1 MNSNF
6 SNSELLYLVIDG
18 EANADEKRA
27 AFSALAHD
35 EALQEEFYDA
45 LQMRSVAFNDAGSMT
60 PPAYIG
66 QNFLKA
72 AGVSTLLGTVS
83 QSPFVL
89 GLLKMLP
96 PFLGF
101 AIGTILTVF
110 IMKWSGND
118 TASSQYSTG
127 VTASE
132 SKKTAQV
139 TPVLSDDKELFSSL
153 TPPKVITRYVY
164 LPAEKSVPPS
174 FQPTSAASE
183 APRSYQQE
191 KVVTTV
197 VNSAPNT
204 TQVPT
209 INQKP
214 EHNDANQL
222 APVADSAHD
231 IILENK
237 EFTFL
242 VQASGIRDLS
252 INSANITTAQY
263 QPLNNLAGA
272 VFYRLSNNSAV
283 GIALG
288 HEDLPLYVQRNNQEF
303 TPRQTVFW
311 VGGAFRYSLGSMVSF
326 ADIRPFIQ
334 PTLAATQVGPL
345 AKTTVGINWMPDAR
359 VSLHVGA
366 EALGLM
372 FKNENNQYQVVSKF
386 GFSYGLSILF

>member
-1 MNSNF
+1 M
-6 SNSELLYLVIDG
+6 SERQDP
-18 EANADEKRA
+18 D
-27 AFSALAHD
+27 
-35 EALQEEFYDA
+35 
-45 LQMRSVAFNDAGSMT
+45 
-60 PPAYIG
+60 
-66 QNFLKA
+66 
-72 AGVSTLLGTVS
+72 
-83 QSPFVL
+83 
-89 GLLKMLP
+89 
-96 PFLGF
+96 
-101 AIGTILTVF
+101 
-110 IMKWSGND
+110 
-118 TASSQYSTG
+118 
-127 VTASE
+127 
-132 SKKTAQV
+132 
-139 TPVLSDDKELFSSL
+139 
-153 TPPKVITRYVY
+153 
-164 LPAEKSVPPS
+164 
-174 FQPTSAASE
+174 
-183 APRSYQQE
+183 
-191 KVVTTV
+191 
-197 VNSAPNT
+197 
-204 TQVPT
+204 
-209 INQKP
+209 
-214 EHNDANQL
+214 QL
-222 APVADSAHD
+222 ASVADSAHD

-345 AKTTVGINWMPDAR
+345 AKTTVGIIWMPDAR
-359 VSLHVGA
+359 MSLHVGA

-386 GFSYGLSILF
+386 GLSYGVSILF

>member
-118 TASSQYSTG
+118 TTFSQHSTG
-127 VTASE
+127 AAPSE
-132 SKKTAQV
+132 PKRTAQV
-139 TPVLSDDKELFSSL
+139 TPLLSMDKEDFSSQA
-153 TPPKVITRYVY
+153 PAKVITKYVY
-164 LPAEKSVPPS
+164 LPAETPVTQE
-174 FQPTSAASE
+174 FRTSSSSSE
-183 APRSYQQE
+183 APSSNQPATVE
-191 KVVTTV
+191 KSVVS
-197 VNSAPNT
+197 SAPTIAQVLAVSADHQNT
-204 TQVPT
+204 
-209 INQKP
+209 
-214 EHNDANQL
+214 AQL
-222 APVADSAHD
+222 AAIPDSTHD

-283 GIALG
+283 GVALG